1 MLKEEI
7 CPDKWRFKW
16 RSGFF
21 SRLIRIFALI
31 LIALLFLGGFVL
43 ALEKGTSRQLVR
55 ILAQQSFPF
64 QVILLEGMPGYSMP
78 EREYLHEVRSQGL
91 TMGGFLLTG
100 VNVAD
105 PRTYFLSYF
114 PPTEGPMWMGWNYN
128 PADPEFEGEIPELE
142 EIPIPLPPVEEEE
155 PPLPLA
161 DEVLVG
167 IYHTHNAESYAGEG
181 DGERNKNGE
190 GEIIEIGQVL
200 KEALISG
207 GIGAVQARDH
217 HELDEF
223 NTSYSRSINTARTL
237 MKNYPSMKLLLD
249 IHRDGLPKGM
259 PKATVNIDGREV
271 ARVMIVIGQVNP
283 NWEVNEAIAHELM
296 AIAEEMYPGFFVP
309 RITYASEARYN
320 QHLMDGALL
329 LEIGSQLNTFEEG
342 KGAAEILG
350 KVITQWLKTT
360 HLSPE

>member
-1 MLKEEI
+1 MLKEEVYSH
-7 CPDKWRFKW
+7 KWRLKW
-16 RSGFF
+16 RTGNF
-21 SRLIRIFALI
+21 SRFMRILALV

-64 QVILLEGMPGYSMP
+64 EVILLEGMPGFSMP

-114 PPTEGPMWMGWNYN
+114 PPTEGPLWMGWNYN

-142 EIPIPLPPVEEEE
+142 EIPLPPIENQE
-155 PPLPLA
+155 PPLPFS

-167 IYHTHNAESYAGEG
+167 IYHTHNSESYAGEG
-181 DGERNKNGE
+181 DEERNKKGE
-190 GEIIEIGQVL
+190 GEILEVGKVL
-200 KEALISG
+200 EEALILQG
-207 GIGAVQARDH
+207 VRAVQARDH
-217 HELDEF
+217 HELEEF

-237 MKNYPSMKLLLD
+237 LRDYPAMKLLLD

-259 PKATVNIDGREV
+259 PKSTVRVDGREV

-283 NWEVNEAIAHELM
+283 NWQANEAIAQELM

-342 KGAAEILG
+342 KGAAEILA
-350 KVITQWLKTT
+350 KVIAQWLKST